1 MDSSLIIEEEAK
13 HFSHTLSLTHTQN
26 HLTGK
31 SSKQH
36 CPRTSEN
43 SQHLCTTETDMFALA
58 LLLHV
63 LLECQGREQAKR
75 IARVGFAIRNSI
87 AQQLEQDPIPVID
100 WIIAMRLPLQRNVY
114 ATIISVY
121 APTMTN
127 LKRLRWSCTTV

>member
-1 MDSSLIIEEEAK
+1 
-13 HFSHTLSLTHTQN
+13 
-26 HLTGK
+26 
-31 SSKQH
+31 
-36 CPRTSEN
+36 
-43 SQHLCTTETDMFALA
+43 MFALA

-63 LLECQGREQAKR
+63 LLEWQGREQAKR

-121 APTMTN
+121 APAMTN
-127 LKRLRWSCTTV
+127 PKRLRWSCTTV